1 MLLEGTP
8 SISAIGLDG
17 RNRTTLVSGEM
28 VSPRDLAVDP
38 LSDWMFWTDYGRAK
52 VNYNSY
58 GYRNSRYT
66 STTPTRTDGR
76 YIHTLCIRINYI

>member
-1 MLLEGTP
+1 MPFEGTP

-28 VSPRDLAVDP
+28 TSPRDLALDP

-52 VNYNSY
+52 VNYNSN

-66 STTPTRTDGR
+66 STTATRTGGR
-76 YIHTLCIRINYI
+76 YNIHHVLYVH